1 MAVSTGPQEAQYAE
15 QCRRPYDSN
24 SILLLMLEEIET
36 LHAECSKLD
45 KVTRILFLKGQWN
58 RLNRCAVQMSEYL
71 RLKGTISPEERVLA
85 QKLIEMINEVSA
97 EGTKTQNELARDCF
111 VDILKRLMRG

>member
-24 SILLLMLEEIET
+24 SILLLMFEEIET
-36 LHAECSKLD
+36 LHSECSKLD

-97 EGTKTQNELARDCF
+97 EGPKTQNELARDCF